1 MRGRRGRP
9 APGAAAAAAAAL
21 AWCGAGVE
29 AQQGGCSFGNLD
41 FSALNTPQGTSVQIG
56 PPDAPRGTVSVNPCS
71 SPQVPG
77 VTCGAVQTL
86 CCLESTQSA
95 SPPRSASAPP
105 LPAERRRLRSR
116 PADRVRLRL
125 RRHVHDRAQR
135 PADHRG
141 RGADGRQPRVLRP
154 AADLDLLPLRRQHPR
169 ARRARV
175 RAAAAGAPPTTA
187 LPGAAAA
194 AG

>member
-1 MRGRRGRP
+1 MRGRRRHAR
-9 APGAAAAAAAAL
+9 APGSAAAATAAL

-77 VTCGAVQTL
+77 VTCSAGQTL

-95 SPPRSASAPP
+95 S
-105 LPAERRRLRSR
+105 RLR
-116 PADRVRLRL
+116 ALC
-125 RRHVHDRAQR
+125 
-135 PADHRG
+135 
-141 RGADGRQPRVLRP
+141 
-154 AADLDLLPLRRQHPR
+154 
-169 ARRARV
+169 
-175 RAAAAGAPPTTA
+175 PT
-187 LPGAAAA
+187 PG
-194 AG
+194 